1 VATSSSDR
9 PASTIR
15 DELLTRPA
23 DDPAIE
29 EAERLLR
36 RLPGCASPEDAAHL
50 AAHELP
56 ALVGADWATFTPA
69 SAYRDNPADRP
80 HGHVAAAALAHA
92 SVYSQGQPPTVAAIP
107 VRVGGAPAGV
117 ILLGRAQGLCTPQLR
132 MAALVAEHAG
142 AVVAST
148 QLARTA

>member
-1 VATSSSDR
+1 MATSSSAR
-9 PASTIR
+9 PAATVR
-15 DELLTRPA
+15 DELLLRPV

-36 RLPGCASPEDAAHL
+36 RLPGCASPEEAAHL

-69 SAYRDNPADRP
+69 SAYTGNPAGQP
-80 HGHVAAAALAHA
+80 HGHVAAAALADRC
-92 SVYSQGQPPTVAAIP
+92 VYSQGQPPTVAAVPIWAD
-107 VRVGGAPAGV
+107 GTPAGV
-117 ILLGRAQGLCTPQLR
+117 ILLGRAQGLCAPQLR
-132 MAALVAEHAG
+132 MAALVAQHAG
-142 AVVAST
+142 AVVASM

>member
-1 VATSSSDR
+1 MATSSSDR
-9 PASTIR
+9 PTATVR
-15 DELLTRPA
+15 DELLMRPA

-36 RLPGCASPEDAAHL
+36 RLPGCATPEEAAHL

-69 SAYRDNPADRP
+69 SAYTGNAADQP
-80 HGHVAAAALAHA
+80 HGHVASAALADRC
-92 SVYSQGQPPTVAAIP
+92 VYSQGQPPTVAAIP

-142 AVVAST
+142 AVAANIR
-148 QLARTA
+148 LARTA